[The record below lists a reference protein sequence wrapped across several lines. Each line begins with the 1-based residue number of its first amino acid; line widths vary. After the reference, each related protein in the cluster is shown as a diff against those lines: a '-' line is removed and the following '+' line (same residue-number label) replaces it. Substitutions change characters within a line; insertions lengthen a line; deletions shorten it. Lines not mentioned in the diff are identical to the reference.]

1 MPKCVLKRDVT
12 NKAKS
17 LKEIALFSTMM
28 KTTLGL
34 AAAMGIAS
42 MAAAQEVALP
52 TGDIVLTVTGEIDV
66 TNAEGTLVFDYDA
79 LAALDAETFETTT
92 IWTEGLHSFQGVSLK
107 TLTDLLGT
115 KEGTLLATAI
125 NDYTVEI
132 PISDAVEG
140 GPIIAYLM
148 NDKEMSVR
156 DKGPLWVI
164 YPYDSSA
171 DYRSEVVYSR
181 SIWQLDRIEVVK

>member
-1 MPKCVLKRDVT
+1 MFEKL
-12 NKAKS
+12 
-17 LKEIALFSTMM
+17 M

-34 AAAMGIAS
+34 VAATGLAS
-42 MAAAQEVALP
+42 IAAAQ
-52 TGDIVLTVTGEIDV
+52 DIDQPKGEIILTVTGDIEV
-66 TNAEGTLVFDYDA
+66 MNADGALVFDIEA
-79 LAALDAETFETTT
+79 LAALDAEAFETTT
-92 IWTEGLHSFQGVSLK
+92 IWTEGLNTFQGVSLK
-107 TLTDLLGT
+107 TLVDLIGAE
-115 KEGTLLATAI
+115 EGTLLATAI

-132 PISDAVEG
+132 PISDAVEN
-140 GPIIAYLM
+140 GPIVAYLM
-148 NDKEMSVR
+148 NDMEMSVR